1 MLDLEECSAVTWL
14 HFVLLSL
21 ASFRLTH
28 LIVFDNITSFLRKP
42 FHQEITETEE
52 NGSTSTYI
60 VIKGTGLK
68 KWFGELLSCYWCT
81 GIWCTVFLY
90 VAWNVWPRGTEP
102 LLIILA
108 IAGCAA
114 IIETIVL
121 KISDHD

>member
-1 MLDLEECSAVTWL
+1 VTWL
-14 HFVLLSL
+14 QFILLSL

-28 LIVFDNITSFLRKP
+28 LIVFDNITAFLRRH

-52 NGSTSTYI
+52 DGTTSTYI
-60 VIKGTGLK
+60 VVKGTGIR

-81 GIWCTVFLY
+81 GIWCTAFLC
-90 VAWNVWPRGTEP
+90 ASWWIWPSGVEP
-102 LLIILA
+102 LVIILA

-121 KISDHD
+121 KISDS